1 MGKRGKAIGMT
12 LCALLA
18 VAAQMYSEEVNSLFE
33 IEINEPQTHKSQLV
47 GLQTNETWLVVLV
60 DFESNPLSNEWIDD
74 TQNQLKVYSDDYLSQ
89 AASVQLF
96 LTLLL

>member
-33 IEINEPQTHKSQLV
+33 IEINEPETHKSQLV
-47 GLQTNETWLVVLV
+47 GLQTNESWLVVLV
-60 DFESNPLSNEWIDD
+60 DFESNPLSSEWIED
-74 TQNQLKVYSDDYLSQ
+74 TQNQLKVRLS
-89 AASVQLF
+89 
-96 LTLLL
+96 